1 MWDTDLVSVRQG
13 SKPCIAHAVKIVLV
27 PVVLLRPY
35 GSVYYWLF
43 LFSGNAHSLLARM
56 TLVHRLLW
64 TAGVCRS
71 QPRLFFCPNAGN
83 GFEDISNYRK
93 AGNTHECKKAKA
105 GAYGKKEMAFGGLA
119 ASEGAQIQ
127 PSP

>member
-1 MWDTDLVSVRQG
+1 MDNRRFAL
-13 SKPCIAHAVKIVLV
+13 CHA
-27 PVVLLRPY
+27 R
-35 GSVYYWLF
+35 
-43 LFSGNAHSLLARM
+43 
-56 TLVHRLLW
+56 
-64 TAGVCRS
+64 
-71 QPRLFFCPNAGN
+71 FFCRPNAGN

>member
-1 MWDTDLVSVRQG
+1 MDNRRFAL
-13 SKPCIAHAVKIVLV
+13 CHA
-27 PVVLLRPY
+27 R
-35 GSVYYWLF
+35 F
-43 LFSGNAHSLLARM
+43 LS
-56 TLVHRLLW
+56 
-64 TAGVCRS
+64 
-71 QPRLFFCPNAGN
+71 PNAGN

-127 PSP
+127 PKSIVQ